1 MKAWMEAHDR
11 GQSLTV
17 LSAEFAGVFGFPLS
31 RPQINLWRASNGR
44 QATRSHGGGRK
55 RRPIDAERQ
64 SGKGY
69 VPCII

>member
-1 MKAWMEAHDR
+1 MR
-11 GQSLTV
+11 IFISGP
-17 LSAEFAGVFGFPLS
+17 VFGFPLS